1 MPSSND
7 IKAGGA
13 WLEFS
18 ADYSKLRD
26 AIVAIDGRLK
36 TFTARASSVVSRGM
50 TKAFIGLGVAVMG
63 AKKGYEALNATMAK
77 MRDTGTAEQKEAV
90 AKLDRAVNSLKESFT
105 NLLTATIEKSAQPA
119 AKAIERIQTA
129 IAAVKSILQQLQ
141 ERFSNV
147 FSAIGQ
153 GTSKFGELWDKWVN
167 KAIESSPTLAKAAAD
182 SLQAAGK
189 KAMEGWQADNTL
201 LDQLDQINDKV
212 NRSSEDIAK
221 ANSIVAQLN
230 SRWGDVGLSVDQ
242 VTGKIEGMGEA
253 QKRILDLQNKARIA
267 QLEAEKAANLQ
278 QQKALEAANRR
289 TMENAGPGATKVFG
303 SYLWNTVKSPFT
315 DATYKSAVEI
325 GEGLNQGAFEEA
337 RRKVEET
344 RAEQAAL
351 KAQSE
356 SLDAQLEALRAG
368 QNWYEEA
375 GVEATKDTKTP
386 VGSNTKAGSMVDKYA
401 GLSPAEQEIAK
412 LNDQYASLLQERVEQ
427 FRQHGYSEE
436 EATKLATEEFANDRK
451 AVDERTAQIRTEAA
465 KKEAEILTST
475 DISKDA
481 ADVNKS
487 ELDKELEAIEE
498 RYITARKDMI
508 DQLMSLGR
516 TEEEAAKMADEHLAA
531 ERVAAD
537 KLKAVAIRRD
547 AQEKAAKRAEELQRQ
562 AEAAKAAEIA
572 EARAYVDEIE
582 RGLEQSERS
591 YSSSG
596 GTFSAFDE
604 IDSYNI
610 AAESLNTEKAQLQ
623 EQKKMVERMRE
634 LIDLYEQTDTTTAV
648 FA

>member
-36 TFTARASSVVSRGM
+36 TFTARASSAVSRGM
-50 TKAFIGLGVAVMG
+50 TKAFIGLGIAVMG

-77 MRDTGTAEQKEAV
+77 MRDSGTAEQQEAV

-105 NLLTATIEKSAQPA
+105 NLLAETITKASDPA
-119 AKAIERIQTA
+119 SKAIEKIQQA

-242 VTGKIEGMGEA
+242 VTGRVNGLGEA
-253 QKRILDLQNKARIA
+253 QKRVLELQNQARIA
-267 QLEAEKAANLQ
+267 QLKAEQ
-278 QQKALEAANRR
+278 QSIQTQKTALEAANRR
-289 TMENAGPGATKVFG
+289 TMESAGPGTLSILG
-303 SYLWNTVKSPFT
+303 GWLGNTAGVLAGN
-315 DATYKSAVEI
+315 DYKSMVEI
-325 GEGLNQGAFEEA
+325 GEEKNQGQFEA
-337 RRKVEET
+337 A
-344 RAEQAAL
+344 RAEVNAN
-351 KAQSE
+351 KAQMDA
-356 SLDAQLEALRAG
+356 LDAQNKSLAAQIEALEAG

-375 GVEATKDTKTP
+375 GVEATNQTKTP

-412 LNDQYASLLQERVEQ
+412 LNDSYASMLRERVEQ

-436 EATKLATEEFANDRK
+436 EAVEKATEEFANDRK
-451 AVDERTAQIRTEAA
+451 AVDERIAKIREEAA
-465 KKEAEILTST
+465 KKEAEILTAN

-481 ADVNKS
+481 ADINKS

-508 DQLMSLGR
+508 DQLVSLGR
-516 TEEEAAKMADEHLAA
+516 TEAEAEKMADEHLQA